1 MACSPGTPGAA
12 LDELLTLNLAR
23 LGANERDAAA
33 HASLA
38 AVLERIAGRSAAP
51 SAAEDGPAAIAP
63 SGAGGAVE
71 VDLNYITMAAQR
83 WFRSGNLRYNAGV
96 ATYGEALG
104 AFDRCLEL
112 DWAHGD
118 AGATSARGGSSSSSS
133 AVAAAN
139 APTAYGVS
147 GVCPC
152 SALYMSSWLHAYF
165 GNYTAA
171 RPRMLA
177 ACDCEETSKQ
187 ALANAAVIS
196 GIADMEA
203 SQGRDVALA
212 AGEKIFQHTG
222 GS

>member
-112 DWAHGD
+112 APVEDDGTRRAENLYNLGI
-118 AGATSARGGSSSSSS
+118 TIVV
-133 AVAAAN
+133 VALITVTYEH
-139 APTAYGVS
+139 P
-147 GVCPC
+147 PEDR
-152 SALYMSSWLHAYF
+152 
-165 GNYTAA
+165 A
-171 RPRMLA
+171 RPPDL
-177 ACDCEETSKQ
+177 
-187 ALANAAVIS
+187 N
-196 GIADMEA
+196 
-203 SQGRDVALA
+203 
-212 AGEKIFQHTG
+212 
-222 GS
+222 